1 MDRIEVATNDDFG
14 RHIVLTGDVKAG
26 EVVVDEFPFVIGP
39 KQATNIVCLNCYQ
52 DLNFDKDLTAC
63 KECSWPLCEKCQEE
77 TAIYHKSECNVF
89 KSARARFS
97 GIINDESGVCTQLD
111 CITPLR

>member
-26 EVVVDEFPFVIGP
+26 EVVVDEFPF
-39 KQATNIVCLNCYQ
+39 
-52 DLNFDKDLTAC
+52 DLTAC

-97 GIINDESGVCTQLD
+97 GIINEESGVCTQLD